1 MRQTKPVQQPAYSP
15 AMHFHIKALLQLTG
29 KLIKCDVALLSN
41 PVAYPTLVRL
51 KFAAPQTAWKRLTLK
66 AACLALQ
73 LDPVVDEFYR
83 NLEMQGCGPVRM
95 ASSTWATTR
104 SRSSI
109 GCAFTMMFSSQTS

>member
-41 PVAYPTLVRL
+41 PVTYPTLVRF

-73 LDPVVDEFYR
+73 LDHVVDEFYR
-83 NLEMQGCGPVRM
+83 NLECKAVARCVWP
-95 ASSTWATTR
+95 SST
-104 SRSSI
+104 
-109 GCAFTMMFSSQTS
+109 